1 MHQLSYKTI
10 LHSSLYFV
18 TMKHQ
23 TCIICSIWYMHG
35 KNMSV
40 FDLLANRLNTK
51 LQLKLS
57 VHH

>member
-1 MHQLSYKTI
+1 MLYYNIT
-10 LHSSLYFV
+10 SLYFV

-23 TCIICSIWYMHG
+23 ICIICSIWYMHG